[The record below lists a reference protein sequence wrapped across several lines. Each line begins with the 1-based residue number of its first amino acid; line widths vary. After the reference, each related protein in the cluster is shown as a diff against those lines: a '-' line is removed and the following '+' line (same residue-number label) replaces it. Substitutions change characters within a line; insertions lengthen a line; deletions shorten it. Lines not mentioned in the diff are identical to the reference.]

1 MKRFLV
7 LIAVA
12 TGAYSQDFKKDVAP
26 ILEQQCLPCHNA
38 TRTASGLAIASRKAL
53 LDRKAVVP
61 GKPDDS
67 PLYKLAALPSDSKG
81 AMPPGGPRLP
91 EDKLNILKHW
101 IEQGAGWPEDV
112 VLNAPPSGAADEHEI
127 VRRIHERIQ

>member
-1 MKRFLV
+1 MKRFSVLSLV
-7 LIAVA
+7 AA
-12 TGAYSQDFKKDVAP
+12 GALAYPQDFKKEVGP
-26 ILEQQCLPCHNA
+26 ILEQQCLPCHSA
-38 TRTASGLAIASRKAL
+38 AKAAGGLALSSRKAL

-67 PLYKLAALPSDSKG
+67 PLYKLAALPPDRKG

-91 EDKLNILKHW
+91 DDKLKILRRW

-112 VLNAPPSGAADEHEI
+112 VLNTLISDAADEHEI
-127 VRRIHERIQ
+127 ARRIH